1 MRKFITLLIS
11 LFLITNKLYS
21 QDIELYTQFLG
32 KYDFTMIGNTMNPFE
47 NSVNQTFCHI
57 LISSSATLSLNPDQ
71 NIEAAYLYWAGSGS
85 LSQADLNIKL
95 NGIDITAERTFTNTL
110 AGRGTFGAF
119 ANVTSLV
126 QATGNGNYTVSDF
139 DLNGVIPD
147 YCSNR
152 TNFGGWSIVVVY
164 QDDNLSNNLVKIYD
178 GFVRVDSS
186 PNNQDLTIILD
197 NLDIFNLVGNRIAF
211 LAWEGDKSLNFQE
224 TLKIN
229 GDIVSNPPLNPEDE
243 VFNSTNSFTNSSDL
257 YNMDMDFFDIDD
269 YTELDDEELVIELH
283 SGELIGGQMQAD
295 AIIINNI
302 VLVLNSEVPDATIE
316 IETTHG
322 TCDDRDVL
330 VNFTVFNT
338 IATKSLPPNTPIA
351 FFADTTL
358 VGMSSTQNEIPIG
371 GSEDGSI
378 TLTIP
383 ASTPNSFTL
392 TAHVDN
398 DGTGESTVR
407 EFDEDNNTFSVAI
420 LLGVTP
426 TVNIHDEILQLCDTD
441 DNQSEAFDLTI
452 VGGQMT
458 GTQTGILVRYYTD
471 ENDAILGNANNITA
485 PNAFSNTSS
494 PQTIWVRMED
504 VTGCNVVDS
513 FQLEVL
519 PSQAMTHEIPDL
531 VKCSPQEIL
540 TGVNFDLSVN
550 ETAILNGNDPLTHT
564 VSYHHSEDEAKSGA
578 NAIANF
584 NNYPNTASPETIW
597 VRVIN
602 TTDGCVEF
610 GSFEISTTAPEAMTY
625 EIPNL
630 EDCSSSHILTGIPFD
645 LSENES
651 AILNGNNPA
660 DFTITYH
667 ESMEDA
673 INGIGA
679 ITNPTN
685 YPNISSP
692 QTIWARMIGTDGC
705 VLYGSF
711 QLIAIA
717 AGELTYA
724 IPAIENCSP
733 NQILTGIPTDL
744 TENEEEVLNG
754 NDPDQFTL
762 SYHLDENG
770 AINGTGAIA
779 DPENFLNTSAPQTI
793 WVRMVSLQGCVQYG
807 SFELVYRPAPIAQ
820 SSLIE
825 ECSMVGPATFY
836 LPDANELIVANTTGL
851 DFSYY
856 LTQNDADTG
865 TNPLPE
871 TYTPPTQSA
880 IIFVRILDEFGCFT
894 VVQLELE
901 TVINTT
907 EIAAPYGECDDPYE
921 INDGFTNFDLT
932 QINDQVNLQLGLT
945 GAIISYHMTPEDAAT
960 GNNPVANPENYT
972 NQSSPQTLYARAL
985 DANGNC
991 GGVAEFRI
999 EVLPVPEF
1007 ELPEYLAFCNYD
1019 VKSYEFLQTFTS
1031 YTWLDA
1037 EGNVI
1042 SNQNIVEFD
1051 QEGIYTLEVTS
1062 ADTSCPA
1069 RRDFEIIFDNQP
1081 TILDVDVNGE
1091 TVTISATGGLPPYQY
1106 SINNG
1111 LTWSDDYIWY
1121 NVPGGIYDLIVKSKY
1136 GCISTAKTFGV
1147 LGVPNLISPNGDGK
1161 NDYWEIRA
1169 LEMYPEAHIKI
1180 FDRYGKIFVDRP
1192 LTADFRWDGKYM
1204 GSPVPSGDYWY
1215 IITVEE
1221 GKTITGHLTVRNRFL
1236 KDNY

>member
-1 MRKFITLLIS
+1 MKKIYYLLFTLLFSVIV
-11 LFLITNKLYS
+11 FS
-21 QDIELYTQFLG
+21 QNIELYTSFLG
-32 KYDFTMIGNTMNPFE
+32 KYEFTMIGNTMNTVE
-47 NSVNQTFCHI
+47 NGTTGPCVI
-57 LISSSATLSLNPDQ
+57 LTQSSATLSLNPTQ
-71 NIEAAYLYWAGSGS
+71 TIIAAYLYWSGSGS
-85 LSQADLNIKL
+85 LTNGDLNIEL
-95 NGIDITAERTFTNTL
+95 NGTAITPDRTFSNAMGSNNL
-110 AGRGTFGAF
+110 PIYGAF
-119 ANVTSLV
+119 KDVTPQV
-126 QATGNGNYTVSDF
+126 IATGNGVYTVSEF
-139 DLNGVIPD
+139 DLNGVIGP
-147 YCSNR
+147 YCG
-152 TNFGGWSIVVVY
+152 TGGNFGGWSIVIVY
-164 QDDNLSNNLVKIYD
+164 QDPDATDNLVNIYD
-178 GFVRVDSS
+178 GFEKVDG
-186 PNNQDLTIILD
+186 NNQTIEIELA
-197 NLDIFNLVGNRIAF
+197 NLNVLNLVGNNIGF
-211 LAWEGDKSLNFQE
+211 LSWEGDSGIAVSE
-224 TLKIN
+224 SLKIN
-229 GDIVSNPPLNPEDE
+229 EQTVSNPPLNPANN
-243 VFNSTNSFTNSSDL
+243 VFNGTNSFTGSNQL
-257 YNMDMDFFDIDD
+257 YNMDLDYFPIND
-269 YTELDDEELVIELH
+269 YTE
-283 SGELIGGQMQAD
+283 IGDNSMFIKLETGQD
-295 AIIINNI
+295 AVVVNNI
-302 VLVLNSEVPDATIE
+302 VVVLNSQVPDATIS
-316 IETTHG
+316 G
-322 TCDDRDVL
+322 DALPSGCDERDVL
-330 VNFTVFNT
+330 VDYTVFNT
-338 IATKSLPPNTPIA
+338 IATNPLPAGTPIA
-351 FFADTTL
+351 FYADTTL
-358 VGMSSTQNEIPIG
+358 IGTSATVNEIPIG
-371 GSEDGSI
+371 GSEAGTILLSI
-378 TLTIP
+378 PVGIP
-383 ASTPNSFTL
+383 SQFNL
-392 TAHVDN
+392 IGHVDD
-398 DGTGESTVR
+398 DGTGNSTVI
-407 EFDEDNNTFSVAI
+407 EFDENNNTFEIPVT
-420 LLGVTP
+420 LGVTP
-426 TVNIHDEILQLCDTD
+426 TVNTHDELIQLCDTD

-485 PNAFSNTSS
+485 PNAFQNTAS

-504 VTGCNVVDS
+504 VVGCNIVDS

-519 PSQAMTHEIPDL
+519 PSLAMTHEIPDL

-540 TGVNFDLSVN
+540 TGVEFDLSVN

-564 VSYHHSEDEAKSGA
+564 VSYHHSENDAKSGA

-602 TTDGCVEF
+602 TVDGCVEF

-685 YPNISSP
+685 YPNNSSP

-762 SYHLDENG
+762 TYHLDENG

-793 WVRMVSLQGCVQYG
+793 WVRLVSLQGCVQYG

-820 SSLIE
+820 STLIE

-871 TYTPPTQSA
+871 TYTPPTQST

-945 GAIISYHMTPEDAAT
+945 GSIITYHMTPEDAAT

-1019 VKSYEFLQTFTS
+1019 EKSYEFLQAFTS
-1031 YTWLDA
+1031 YTWMDA

-1111 LTWSDDYIWY
+1111 LTWSDDYIWH

-1147 LGVPNLISPNGDGK
+1147 LGVPNLITPNGDGK
-1161 NDYWEIRA
+1161 NDYWEIRG

-1215 IITVEE
+1215 IITVKE